1 MYNIRKGW
9 PCDGALDET
18 LVPAA
23 PKTITNGMLAA
34 INTSG
39 KLEKANL
46 TAAAAATDPIIGIVI
61 GVDKMSGKCTLL
73 MSDCIIEMDSEHFAT
88 DTYTP
93 NMSLTVKDGKFAKAT
108 TETVIGRVLSYD
120 AVNQMLRV
128 LKFSA
133 GIMPAISAE

>member
-46 TAAAAATDPIIGIVI
+46 TAAAGR
-61 GVDKMSGKCTLL
+61 SGSHDRHCYRCGQ
-73 MSDCIIEMDSEHFAT
+73 DE
-88 DTYTP
+88 
-93 NMSLTVKDGKFAKAT
+93 
-108 TETVIGRVLSYD
+108 R
-120 AVNQMLRV
+120 QMY
-128 LKFSA
+128 
-133 GIMPAISAE
+133 PAHE

>member
-61 GVDKMSGKCTLL
+61 GVDKMSGKCALL

-93 NMSLTVKDGKFAKAT
+93 NMSLTAKDGKFAKAT
-108 TETVIGRVLSYD
+108 TETV
-120 AVNQMLRV
+120 
-128 LKFSA
+128 
-133 GIMPAISAE
+133 P

>member
-73 MSDCIIEMDSEHFAT
+73 MSDCII
-88 DTYTP
+88 
-93 NMSLTVKDGKFAKAT
+93 
-108 TETVIGRVLSYD
+108 
-120 AVNQMLRV
+120 
-128 LKFSA
+128 
-133 GIMPAISAE
+133 